1 MCAGLLPGLQP
12 RFRCHPLSQAANFL
26 CPCLFNHHPLQPSE
40 MSFALSMDGGKL
52 EWGSHSLDTVFAQR
66 SNLANPA
73 FLRWAGAPAG
83 SAALQG
89 SAARQQR

>member
-1 MCAGLLPGLQP
+1 
-12 RFRCHPLSQAANFL
+12 
-26 CPCLFNHHPLQPSE
+26 

-73 FLRWAGAPAG
+73 FLRWAG
-83 SAALQG
+83 SA
-89 SAARQQR
+89 QQC